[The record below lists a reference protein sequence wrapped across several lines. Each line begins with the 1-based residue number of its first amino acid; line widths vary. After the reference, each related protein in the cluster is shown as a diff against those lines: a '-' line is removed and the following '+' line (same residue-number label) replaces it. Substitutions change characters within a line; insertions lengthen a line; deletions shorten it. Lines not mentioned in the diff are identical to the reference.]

1 MKIYYCSGTRAVRV
15 VWLFQELGLDYDLVK
30 LEFHPRVLKSDAHR
44 AIHPLGR
51 VPVLQDGDMTMFES
65 GAIVQYVL
73 DRYAGGRLRPAIDS
87 PDYAHYLQWFHYCE
101 GTLMPPINT
110 IVVQTLLLAP
120 ERRDPAVLAT
130 AQKLAGKVLLPINDA
145 LADNEHLCGEFSA
158 ADIML
163 GHGVAVAE
171 RLELVTEQ
179 MPQLQSYIERLNAR
193 PAFQTATGA

>member
-1 MKIYYCSGTRAVRV
+1 
-15 VWLFQELGLDYDLVK
+15 
-30 LEFHPRVLKSDAHR
+30 
-44 AIHPLGR
+44 
-51 VPVLQDGDMTMFES
+51 
-65 GAIVQYVL
+65 
-73 DRYAGGRLRPAIDS
+73 
-87 PDYAHYLQWFHYCE
+87 
-101 GTLMPPINT
+101 MPPINT